1 MNRSH
6 LPVGSCLLALL
17 IFGALFWPPAVN
29 SQTNAEDI
37 TCVDGSGEYKLSWTR
52 CGLPRIP
59 VASAVRFL
67 TFTTAES
74 STISNGLAERYLVG
88 SMQRSTMQSPI
99 LL

>member
-37 TCVDGSGEYKLSWTR
+37 TCVDGSGEYKLS
-52 CGLPRIP
+52 
-59 VASAVRFL
+59 
-67 TFTTAES
+67 
-74 STISNGLAERYLVG
+74 
-88 SMQRSTMQSPI
+88 
-99 LL
+99 